1 LEVVRFLD
9 NLGGCTFL
17 VQSQDVVG
25 ILLGL
30 GNWRVPLAWAG
41 ELEVTTFCSYLRMR
55 LLETQ
60 PHCLRG
66 FLPAQ
71 HADHVEDAGLTVRL
85 GSTWMVRR
93 QGDGG
98 GSSSPALMT
107 ASSRLGG
114 RCTSAIR
121 VARLNRAASSREL
134 SMSILDRY
142 LTMGIFL
149 EMCIGLNGGFR
160 LCDSA

>member
-1 LEVVRFLD
+1 VTTSS
-9 NLGGCTFL
+9 C
-17 VQSQDVVG
+17 
-25 ILLGL
+25 
-30 GNWRVPLAWAG
+30 WRVALARTG
-41 ELEVTTFCSYLRMR
+41 ELEVLHFLENLRMR
-55 LLETQ
+55 LNDAC
-60 PHCLRG
+60 PCLVWV

-134 SMSILDRY
+134 SMGVLKHY
-142 LTMGIFL
+142 LTMVF
-149 EMCIGLNGGFR
+149 F
-160 LCDSA
+160 

>member
-1 LEVVRFLD
+1 MTTSSCWRVALAWTGELEVVRFLD
-9 NLGGCTFL
+9 NLWMSFNKTSPCL
-17 VQSQDVVG
+17 P
-25 ILLGL
+25 
-30 GNWRVPLAWAG
+30 RVL
-41 ELEVTTFCSYLRMR
+41 
-55 LLETQ
+55 
-60 PHCLRG
+60 
-66 FLPAQ
+66 LPAQ

-93 QGDGG
+93 QGDGDG
-98 GSSSPALMT
+98 ISSPALTT

-160 LCDSA
+160 LCPLPAWDMSGKFRTATQNLPD

>member
-1 LEVVRFLD
+1 MTTSSCWRVALARTGELEVVRFLD
-9 NLGGCTFL
+9 NLWMSFNKTSPFL
-17 VQSQDVVG
+17 P
-25 ILLGL
+25 
-30 GNWRVPLAWAG
+30 RVL
-41 ELEVTTFCSYLRMR
+41 
-55 LLETQ
+55 
-60 PHCLRG
+60 
-66 FLPAQ
+66 LPAQ
-71 HADHVEDAGLTVRL
+71 HAHHVVDAGLSVRL

-98 GSSSPALMT
+98 GISSPALTT

-114 RCTSAIR
+114 RCTSATR

-149 EMCIGLNGGFR
+149 QMCIGLNGGFR

>member
-1 LEVVRFLD
+1 MTTSS
-9 NLGGCTFL
+9 C
-17 VQSQDVVG
+17 
-25 ILLGL
+25 
-30 GNWRVPLAWAG
+30 WRVALACAG
-41 ELEVTTFCSYLRMR
+41 ELEVVALSYNLRMR
-55 LLETQ
+55 LCKTFPRLTGI
-60 PHCLRG
+60 PLG
-66 FLPAQ
+66 SQ

-98 GSSSPALMT
+98 GISSPALTT

-160 LCDSA
+160 LCPLPAWDMSGKFRTATQNLPD